1 MLLKRTKGFW
11 LAAALLAPAATV
23 SATPRE
29 DRVSAVDSSPDDRSG
44 SAALSPFS
52 FLVGTWVCKASVKVA
67 ERWESFDANW
77 KGSYI
82 LGGRAIADEYE
93 MHDLAGNL
101 VVLGMNIRTYDAAK
115 GVWRLRW
122 LNALSGNWTDLAPEE
137 FGGAKFSQGS
147 ISFYFKEPVAAQAY
161 TRATYTNISHRHFT
175 WIGEKSD
182 DAQSWTE
189 FMKVECRRVG
199 R

>member
-1 MLLKRTKGFW
+1 M
-11 LAAALLAPAATV
+11 
-23 SATPRE
+23 SATESFR
-29 DRVSAVDSSPDDRSG
+29 DGRLA

-52 FLVGTWVCKASVKVA
+52 FLIGTWACKAKVKVA
-67 ERWESFDANW
+67 ERQWQSFDASW
-77 KGSYI
+77 KGIYI
-82 LGGRAIADEYE
+82 LDGRAIADEYE

-115 GVWRLRW
+115 GTWRLRW
-122 LNALSGNWTDLAPEE
+122 LNALAGNWTDLAPEE
-137 FGGAKFSQGS
+137 FGGAKISQGS

-161 TRATYTNISHRHFT
+161 TRATYTNISNCHFT

-182 DAQSWTE
+182 DAQSWRD